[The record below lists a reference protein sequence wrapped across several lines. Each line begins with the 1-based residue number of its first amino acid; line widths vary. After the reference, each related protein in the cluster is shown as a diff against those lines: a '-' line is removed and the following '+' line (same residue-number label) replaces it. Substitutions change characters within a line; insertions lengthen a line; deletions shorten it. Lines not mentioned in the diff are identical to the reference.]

1 MTIDPKLLDEL
12 LVDYKRPED
21 IIGENGLLK
30 QLTKAL
36 LERALNAELTE
47 HVGYDKHDPAGYNSG
62 NSRNGA
68 TKKKLKGDFGEI
80 ELETPRDRN
89 GSFEPEIVSKGQTRF
104 SGFDDKIISMYSRGM
119 TTREIE
125 GHLKEMYGVD
135 VSPTLISNVT
145 EAVMEEVKTW
155 QSRPLDEVYPILYMD
170 ALRVKVRDGAH
181 IQNKAIHVAIA
192 VNLAGHKE
200 VLGLWAAQ
208 NEGAKFWLQVL
219 TELQNRGVKDIFIA
233 CVDGLKGF
241 PEVIESVYPKA
252 EVQTCIVHMVRASL
266 SYVNWKQRKR
276 VAVDLR
282 QIYQS
287 ATADDASE
295 QLDVFAQNWD
305 AECPM
310 VSQIW
315 RRHWDRIT
323 PFLAYP
329 AEIRKVIYTTNAVES
344 LNMSLRKIIKMR
356 SSFPN
361 EEAALKLLYLALRN
375 ASKKW
380 TMPVQNWSAA
390 LNRFSI
396 LWPDRMPAGERV

>member
-68 TKKKLKGDFGEI
+68 TKKTLKGDFGEI

-356 SSFPN
+356 GSFPN